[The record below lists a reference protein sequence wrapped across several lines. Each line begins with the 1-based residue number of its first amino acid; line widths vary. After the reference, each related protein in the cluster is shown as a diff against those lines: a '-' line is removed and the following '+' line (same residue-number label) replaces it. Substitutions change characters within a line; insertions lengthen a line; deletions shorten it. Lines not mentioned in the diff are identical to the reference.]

1 MNANIVGTLGA
12 GSGID
17 IAALATQL
25 ANASK
30 APAEAALQ
38 RRSERNGARLS
49 ALADAFNG
57 IDAFAKALDS
67 LVGSGALR
75 TAISSS
81 DPSFATVRRTGSA
94 ALPVALPGT
103 ILVDA
108 LASAQVLESPL
119 LAGPNTPVGAGVLRI
134 TVGQQV
140 ADVAVGAGADLT
152 ALAQAIN
159 QASSGV
165 TASVLSDSSGSRLVL
180 RGATGAAN
188 AFTVTLVDGDAGALG
203 RFAQDAGVNG
213 GLRLAQSAADARIRV
228 DGVTLSSASNS
239 FEGIVP
245 GVAVDVRAVSG
256 GKAVSIAVERP
267 VTAIREAVENFVSSF
282 NVLSQS
288 LATGSTEQGSRQETA
303 ISALR
308 RKLGELPSM
317 ILRNGQSPSTLAEI
331 GVRTNRDGS
340 LALDQTQLS
349 AALASNPDAVEAL
362 FASFASSSSPS
373 VVIEQASRLLP
384 GSYQLT
390 DLVAASANAPARGSV
405 DGMEMDVSGDF
416 LIAPASS
423 TAAGLAVRLLPDTPA
438 TATITVDPGLAGALR
453 AIRDELRRNDG
464 AFAAARERLQAES
477 RRIASDRDA
486 LARRSERYLA
496 SLNRIFASMDG
507 RVAASRSTQS
517 FLEQQVKIWSA
528 QS

>member
-25 ANASK
+25 ANASR

-49 ALADAFNG
+49 ALADAFSG

-67 LVGSGALR
+67 LVSGGTLR
-75 TAISSS
+75 TSISSS
-81 DPSFATVRRTGSA
+81 DPSLVTVRRTGSG
-94 ALPVALPGT
+94 ALPASLPGAV
-103 ILVDA
+103 IVDA
-108 LASAQVLESPL
+108 LASAQVLESSL
-119 LAGPNTPVGAGVLRI
+119 LAAPDTPVGAGTLRI

-140 ADVAVGAGADLT
+140 TDVAVGAGAGLN

-159 QASSGV
+159 QANSGI

-188 AFTVTLVDGDAGALG
+188 GFSVTLVDGDENALG
-203 RFAQDAGVNG
+203 RFAQDPAGLSG
-213 GLRLAQSAADARIRV
+213 MRLAQSAGDALIRV
-228 DGVTLSSASNS
+228 DGVALGSSTNS

-245 GVAVDVRAVSG
+245 GIAVDIRAPSG
-256 GKAVSIAVERP
+256 GRAISLGIERP
-267 VTAIREAVENFVSSF
+267 VAALRESVENFVSSF
-282 NVLSQS
+282 NALSES
-288 LATGSTEQGSRQETA
+288 LASGSTGQEGRQETA

-308 RKLGELPSM
+308 RRLGELPTM
-317 ILRNGQSPSTLAEI
+317 ILRSGQSPSTLAEI

-340 LALDQTQLS
+340 LSLDQTQLS
-349 AALASNPDAVEAL
+349 AALARSPDAVEAL
-362 FASFASSSSPS
+362 FASAASSSSPS
-373 VVIEQASRLLP
+373 VVIEQAGRLRP

-390 DLVAASANAPARGSV
+390 GLVAASAGSPASGLV
-405 DGMEMDVSGDF
+405 DGVAMDGSEDF

-423 TAAGLAVRLLPDTPA
+423 AAAGLAVRLLPDTPA
-438 TATITVDPGLAGALR
+438 TATITVEPGLAGALR
-453 AIRDELRRNDG
+453 AIRDELRSNDG

-477 RRIASDRDA
+477 RRIAADSDA
-486 LARRSERYLA
+486 LIRRSDRYLA

-507 RVAASRSTQS
+507 RVAASRATQS

-528 QS
+528 RS